1 MSDDFKKYFDQA
13 KKEGLSF
20 IPTPTGI
27 TVRGEKGVVSR
38 WMPLLR
44 ENRESLINLVEL
56 YDEMVA
62 ERDDLYRF
70 LATEPVQP

>member
-1 MSDDFKKYFDQA
+1 MDDFKKYFDQA
-13 KKEGLSF
+13 RKEGLKFTTS
-20 IPTPTGI
+20 PTGI

-38 WMPLLR
+38 WMPLLK
-44 ENRESLINLVEL
+44 ENREQVINLVEL

-70 LATEPVQP
+70 LASEPVQL